1 VILSEGADRGIAMKF
16 EALMV
21 GELAKRTGL
30 TVRTLHHYDEM
41 GLLKPSLHTEAG
53 YRLYT
58 RGDVAR
64 LQQVLSLRQ
73 LGFALEEIRDCLDRP
88 GFAPLEVIRLH
99 VTRLRQQIE
108 LQQKLCERLEALVEH
123 FRTAEEVSADEFLQT
138 IEVMTMIEKLAEQMN
153 KYYTPEQLKF
163 FEERHKAGGPE
174 MEEATQKGPQMWA
187 DLFADV
193 EAAMAA
199 GVPPEDAKAQEL
211 AKRWLAL
218 VTLVTGGDPGIYNSM
233 RRMYENEDNVMGTD
247 TQALRPKMEYI
258 LKAAAA
264 AGIKHPGQ

>member
-1 VILSEGADRGIAMKF
+1 MNF
-16 EALMV
+16 EALKV
-21 GELAKRTGL
+21 GELARRTGL

-58 RGDVAR
+58 AADVAR

-99 VTRLRQQIE
+99 VARLREQIE
-108 LQQKLCERLEALVEH
+108 LQRKLCERLETLAEH
-123 FRTAEEVSADEFLQT
+123 FRTAGEVSADEFLYT
-138 IEVMTMIEKLAEQMN
+138 IEVMTMIEK
-153 KYYTPEQLKF
+153 YYTPEQLAQLDARANSKEVPQEVIDQAPQQWDDLF
-163 FEERHKAGGPE
+163 TAVTAE
-174 MEEATQKGPQMWA
+174 MEAGTDPA
-187 DLFADV
+187 D
-193 EAAMAA
+193 
-199 GVPPEDAKAQEL
+199 PKAQEL

-218 VTLVTGGDPGIYNSM
+218 VTMFTGGDPGIFNSL
-233 RRMYENEDNVMGTD
+233 RNMYANEDNVMGMD
-247 TQALRPKMEYI
+247 TKAIRAKMEYI

>member
-1 VILSEGADRGIAMKF
+1 MKF
-16 EALMV
+16 DALKV

-53 YRLYT
+53 YRLHT
-58 RGDVAR
+58 RDDVAR

-99 VTRLRQQIE
+99 ITRLRQQIE
-108 LQQKLCERLEALVEH
+108 LQRKLCERLEALAEH
-123 FRTAEEVSADEFLQT
+123 FRRAEEVSADEFLYT
-138 IEVMTMIEKLAEQMN
+138 IEVMTMFE
-153 KYYTPEQLKF
+153 KYYTPEQLAQ
-163 FEERHKAGGPE
+163 FEARAKEVGQEAIEQAPQQWEDLFTAVTAE
-174 MEEATQKGPQMWA
+174 MEAGTDPA
-187 DLFADV
+187 D
-193 EAAMAA
+193 
-199 GVPPEDAKAQEL
+199 PKAQEL
-211 AKRWLAL
+211 AKRWLAM
-218 VTLVTGGDPGIYNSM
+218 VTLCTGGDPGIFNSL
-233 RRMYENEDNVMGTD
+233 RSMYQNEDNVMGTD
-247 TQALRPKMEYI
+247 TKALQPKMEYI

>member
-1 VILSEGADRGIAMKF
+1 MPWSPLFPRAPAGGIAMKL
-16 EALMV
+16 EALKV

-64 LQQVLSLRQ
+64 LQQVLSMRQ

-99 VTRLRQQIE
+99 IARLREQIE
-108 LQQKLCERLEALVEH
+108 LQQKLCERLETLVER
-123 FRTAEEVSADEFLQT
+123 FRTAEEVSADEFLYT
-138 IEVMTMIEKLAEQMN
+138 IEVMTMIEK
-153 KYYTPEQLKF
+153 YYTPEQLAQLDA
-163 FEERHKAGGPE
+163 RAKAK
-174 MEEATQKGPQMWA
+174 AVPQEVIDQAPQQWD
-187 DLFADV
+187 DLFAAVTAEMETGTDP
-193 EAAMAA
+193 AD
-199 GVPPEDAKAQEL
+199 PKAQEL

-218 VTLVTGGDPGIYNSM
+218 VTLFTGGDPGIFNSL
-233 RRMYENEDNVMGTD
+233 RNMYANEDNVMGMD
-247 TQALRPKMEYI
+247 TKAIRQKMEYI